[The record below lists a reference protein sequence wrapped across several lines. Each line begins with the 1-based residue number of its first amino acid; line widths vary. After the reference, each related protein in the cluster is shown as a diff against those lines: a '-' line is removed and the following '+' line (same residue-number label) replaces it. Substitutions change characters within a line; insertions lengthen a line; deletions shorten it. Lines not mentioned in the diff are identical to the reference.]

1 MGAQPTDCRDLRDR
15 VTVKSKSTATDTQL
29 GRSSAWTT
37 TLATIWAAVR
47 VTGASEP
54 EENGR
59 VTTVTSYEIEARY
72 RADITTTMRAFW
84 TPYHGSEKTLQIT
97 GIRPKPGRPERMLID
112 CQEAA

>member
-1 MGAQPTDCRDLRDR
+1 MSGFGDLRDR
-15 VTVKSKSTATDTQL
+15 VTVKSKSTVTDTQL
-29 GRSSAWTT
+29 GRAVSWGTFDQ
-37 TLATIWAAVR
+37 IWVSVR

-59 VTTVTSYEIEARY
+59 VTSVTNYELEARD
-72 RADITTTMRAFW
+72 RQDITTAMQIQY
-84 TPYHGSEKTLQIT
+84 TPYRGSAKTLKIT